1 MPDFIHNDFLLG
13 TQTARRL
20 YHEHAAGLP
29 IIDYHSHVATAD
41 IAADRAYTNLTEL
54 WIAPDQY
61 KHRAMRAV
69 GVAEHF
75 ITGGADPHETF
86 LQWAATV
93 PRTLGHPLYHWTAVE
108 LKTYFGIVE
117 PLNPDSALRIWE
129 ACNEQLSEPSHRARG
144 LLKRTNVECVCSSDR
159 FLDDLAAHHALAD
172 TPGAPRVRPSLRA
185 DDLLAIEATTFPQFA
200 RDLGFAA
207 KVSVDDLAGLITA
220 MERRLD
226 VFAAHGCRLSD
237 HGIDHFDYRQVSQA
251 TTATLYARRVAGET
265 LTSADAAQL
274 RSGLLF
280 TLGTAYARRGWTMQL
295 HLGAQRQ
302 TSTRLRTIAGPAGG
316 YATIGG
322 TTEIA
327 RLCQFLD
334 DLECTGAL
342 PRTILYT
349 LNPADNAAFATLTGS
364 FTQEGVEG
372 KIQFGPAWWFN
383 DHALG
388 IRQHLETLA
397 HHGLL
402 STFVGMTTDSRSLLS
417 LSRHDYFRRV
427 LCDYI
432 GEQVEHGR
440 FPTDDA
446 LLADLVRRIG
456 YENARSFLFP
466 SSS

>member
-1 MPDFIHNDFLLG
+1 LKSCSAPPADF
-13 TQTARRL
+13 
-20 YHEHAAGLP
+20 P
-29 IIDYHSHVATAD
+29 SSDYHSHVATAE
-41 IAADRAYTNLTEL
+41 IAADRAYGNLTAL

-61 KHRAMRAV
+61 KHRAMRSM
-69 GVAEHF
+69 GVAERY
-75 ITGGADPHETF
+75 ISGDAEPYETF

-93 PRTLGHPLYHWTAVE
+93 PRTVGNPLYHWTALE
-108 LKTYFGIVE
+108 LKTYFEIVE
-117 PLNPDSALRIWE
+117 PLNPDTAPRVWD
-129 ACNEQLSEPSHRARG
+129 ACNAQLREPSHRARG
-144 LLKRTNVECVCSSDR
+144 LLKRTHVECVCSSDL
-159 FLDDLAAHHALAD
+159 FLDDLGAHHALAD
-172 TPGAPRVRPSLRA
+172 TPGAPRVLPSLRA
-185 DDLLAIEATTFPQFA
+185 DDLLAVEASAFPEFA
-200 RDLGFAA
+200 RALGAAA
-207 KVSVDDLAGLITA
+207 KVSVDDLAGLLAAI
-220 MERRLD
+220 EQRLD

-237 HGIDHFDYRQVSQA
+237 HGINHLDYSQVPQT
-251 TTATLYARRVAGET
+251 TTAMLYTRRMTGET
-265 LTSADAAQL
+265 LTPTEAAQL

-280 TLGTAYARRGWTMQL
+280 ELGTTYARRGWTMQL

-334 DLECTGAL
+334 DLECAGAL

-364 FTQEGVEG
+364 FTQEGVAG

-402 STFVGMTTDSRSLLS
+402 STFIGMTTDSRSLLS
-417 LSRHDYFRRV
+417 MSRHDYFRRI
-427 LCDYI
+427 LCDYV
-432 GEQVEHGR
+432 GEQVERGR
-440 FPTDDA
+440 FPADDA
-446 LLADLVRRIG
+446 LLTDLIRRIS
-456 YENARSFLFP
+456 YENARTFLFP
-466 SSS
+466 SS